1 MPAGEHGDEC
11 VVGGQLVNIT
21 EGVGDGLDAVAV
33 LRDVKTALP
42 LFVKVGGEVDSA
54 SPLVGEED
62 SREGDVE
69 LAHHLYGV
77 NDHPCQLLRDGAVDP
92 S

>member
-1 MPAGEHGDEC
+1 
-11 VVGGQLVNIT
+11 
-21 EGVGDGLDAVAV
+21 
-33 LRDVKTALP
+33 
-42 LFVKVGGEVDSA
+42 VDSA

-92 S
+92 PC